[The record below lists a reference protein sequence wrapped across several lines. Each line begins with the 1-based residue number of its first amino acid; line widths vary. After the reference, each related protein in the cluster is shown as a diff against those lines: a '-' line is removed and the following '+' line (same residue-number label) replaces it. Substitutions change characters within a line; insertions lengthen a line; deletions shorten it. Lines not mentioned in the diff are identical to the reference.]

1 MRAFSTLIIAAAF
14 ALSANAAALDK
25 RAVSAPVQLCIDDI
39 NSVAAQLAV
48 VKADVD
54 SFTRSAGYT
63 GALAVHNKEQV
74 LETRLK
80 KAGTDC
86 CAVAGTVTAEEAD
99 AVIATV
105 TTLVPQVTAALSSIV
120 TKKPEFDAIFL
131 ATALVKTDI
140 KNLDTQTKTLDTC
153 LIAKTP
159 ASHLAAANALVTQI
173 NNSFASAKTAFGI

>member
-1 MRAFSTLIIAAAF
+1 MRAFSTLLIAAAF

-25 RAVSAPVQLCIDDI
+25 RAISAPVQLCIDDI
-39 NSVAAQLAV
+39 NSVAAQLAI

-54 SFTRSAGYT
+54 AFTSSSGYS
-63 GALAVHNKEQV
+63 GALAIHNKEQI

-86 CAVAGTVTAEEAD
+86 CAVSGTVTTEEAD
-99 AVIATV
+99 AVLSTV
-105 TTLVPQVTAALSSIV
+105 TTLVPQVTSALTSIV
-120 TKKPEFDAIFL
+120 TKKPQFDAIFL
-131 ATALVKTDI
+131 ATALVKSDI

-159 ASHLAAANALVTQI
+159 ASHLAAANALVAQI
-173 NNSFASAKTAFGI
+173 NTSFASAKTAYGI

>member
-14 ALSANAAALDK
+14 ALYANAAVLGK
-25 RAVSAPVQLCIDDI
+25 RAISAPVQLCINDI
-39 NSVAAQLAV
+39 TSVAAQLAI

-54 SFTRSAGYT
+54 TFTSARGYG
-63 GALAVHNKEQV
+63 GAFAIHSKEQV

-86 CAVAGTVTAEEAD
+86 CAVSGTVTAEEAD
-99 AVIATV
+99 AVLAV
-105 TTLVPQVTAALSSIV
+105 VNTLVPQVSAALTSIV
-120 TKKPEFDAIFL
+120 TKKPQFDAILL
-131 ATALVKTDI
+131 ATALVKSDI

-159 ASHLAAANALVTQI
+159 ASHLTAANALVAQI
-173 NNSFASAKTAFGI
+173 NASFATAKTVYGI

>member
-1 MRAFSTLIIAAAF
+1 M
-14 ALSANAAALDK
+14 
-25 RAVSAPVQLCIDDI
+25 
-39 NSVAAQLAV
+39 
-48 VKADVD
+48 
-54 SFTRSAGYT
+54 
-63 GALAVHNKEQV
+63 AVHNKEQV

-140 KNLDTQTKTLDTC
+140 KNLDTQTTTLDTC

-159 ASHLAAANALVTQI
+159 ASHLTAANALVTQI
-173 NNSFASAKTAFGI
+173 NNSFASAKTAYGI